1 METTYYLAVDIGAS
15 SGRHMLSHL
24 EDGKLVLEE
33 IYRFPNGMT
42 EKNGHKVWDVERLF
56 AEILNGMKQCVR
68 LGKIPHSMGIDT
80 WAVDY
85 VLLDGQG
92 RRIGDAAAYR
102 DGRTQG
108 MDEKVYAHITEEE
121 LYRRTGIQKQIFNTI
136 YQLAAVKEQHPKWLE
151 QADCLLM
158 MPDYFHFLLTGKKVQ
173 EYTNATTTQL
183 VSPVTKDWDEQLI
196 RQLGYPRRLF
206 QEIRMPGYELGSLRG
221 EIQKEVG
228 FSCKVI
234 LPPTHDTASA
244 VAAVPTQEE
253 ETLYISSGTW
263 SLMGTERMT
272 ADCSS
277 AAREHNMTNEG
288 GYDCRFRYL
297 KNIMGLWMIQSVK
310 KEFTE
315 DLSFAEICE
324 RASKETITSLVDC
337 NDDCFL
343 APKSMIEAVKKFC
356 RDSKQ
361 QVPETV
367 GEIAAVIYNSLAKCY
382 GDTIEEIEALTGK
395 KYTTIYVVGGGANA
409 GYLNELTAKYTGK
422 KVSAGPSEATA
433 IGNIVVQM
441 LHDGVFK
448 DLPEAR
454 TCVGK
459 SFDVKIYE
467 NV

>member
-297 KNIMGLWMIQSVK
+297 KNIMGLWMIQSVR
-310 KEFTE
+310 KE
-315 DLSFAEICE
+315 LSPKQGFGEICE
-324 RASKETITSLVDC
+324 AAARADIASLVDC
-337 NDDCFL
+337 NDDRFL
-343 APKSMIEAVKKFC
+343 APQSMTEEVQKACAETGQRI
-356 RDSKQ
+356 
-361 QVPETV
+361 PE
-367 GEIAAVIYNSLAKCY
+367 GIAETACVIYNSLAQCY
-382 GDTIEEIEALTGK
+382 AQTIREIEEMSEITYES
-395 KYTTIYVVGGGANA
+395 IHVVGGGANA
-409 GYLNELTAKYTGK
+409 AYLNELTAKATGK
-422 KVSAGPSEATA
+422 TVYAGPTEATA
-433 IGNIVVQM
+433 IGNLTAQIIAAGELENLQA
-441 LHDGVFK
+441 
-448 DLPEAR
+448 AR
-454 TCVGK
+454 KCIFE
-459 SFDVKIYE
+459 SFEIHKYE
-467 NV
+467 K

>member
-234 LPPTHDTASA
+234 LPPTRWLGRPRRWRRCQRRRKRRSISA
-244 VAAVPTQEE
+244 PAHGRSWEPN
-253 ETLYISSGTW
+253 G
-263 SLMGTERMT
+263 
-272 ADCSS
+272 
-277 AAREHNMTNEG
+277 
-288 GYDCRFRYL
+288 
-297 KNIMGLWMIQSVK
+297 
-310 KEFTE
+310 
-315 DLSFAEICE
+315 
-324 RASKETITSLVDC
+324 
-337 NDDCFL
+337 
-343 APKSMIEAVKKFC
+343 
-356 RDSKQ
+356 
-361 QVPETV
+361 
-367 GEIAAVIYNSLAKCY
+367 
-382 GDTIEEIEALTGK
+382 
-395 KYTTIYVVGGGANA
+395 
-409 GYLNELTAKYTGK
+409 
-422 KVSAGPSEATA
+422 
-433 IGNIVVQM
+433 
-441 LHDGVFK
+441 
-448 DLPEAR
+448 
-454 TCVGK
+454 
-459 SFDVKIYE
+459 
-467 NV
+467 

>member
-1 METTYYLAVDIGAS
+1 MEMTYYLAVDIGAS

-56 AEILNGMKQCVR
+56 AEILNGMKQCAR

-121 LYRRTGIQKQIFNTI
+121 LYHRTGIQKQIFNTI
-136 YQLAAVKEQHPKWLE
+136 YQLAAVREQHPKWLE

-277 AAREHNMTNEG
+277 AARAHNMTNEG

-297 KNIMGLWMIQSVK
+297 KNIMGLWMIQSVR
-310 KEFTE
+310 KE
-315 DLSFAEICE
+315 LSPKQGFGEICE
-324 RASKETITSLVDC
+324 AAARADIASLVDC
-337 NDDCFL
+337 NDDRFL
-343 APKSMIEAVKKFC
+343 APQSMTEEVQKACAETGQRI
-356 RDSKQ
+356 
-361 QVPETV
+361 PE
-367 GEIAAVIYNSLAKCY
+367 GIAETACVIYNSLAQCY
-382 GDTIEEIEALTGK
+382 AQTIREIEEMSEITYES
-395 KYTTIYVVGGGANA
+395 IHVVGGGANA
-409 GYLNELTAKYTGK
+409 AYLNELTAKATGK
-422 KVSAGPSEATA
+422 TVYAGPTEATA
-433 IGNIVVQM
+433 IGNLTAQIIAAGELENLQA
-441 LHDGVFK
+441 
-448 DLPEAR
+448 AR
-454 TCVGK
+454 KCIFE
-459 SFDVKIYE
+459 SFEIKKYE
-467 NV
+467 K

>member
-1 METTYYLAVDIGAS
+1 MEMTYYLAVDIGAS

-56 AEILNGMKQCVR
+56 AEILNGMKQCAR

-121 LYRRTGIQKQIFNTI
+121 LYHRTGIQKQIFNTI
-136 YQLAAVKEQHPKWLE
+136 YQLAAVREQHPKWLE

-206 QEIRMPGYELGSLRG
+206 QEIRMPGYELGGLRG

-277 AAREHNMTNEG
+277 AARAHNMTNEG

-297 KNIMGLWMIQSVK
+297 KNIMGLWMIQSVRH
-310 KEFTE
+310 EF
-315 DLSFAEICE
+315 DDAYSFAQICE
-324 RASKETITSLVDC
+324 MAEEAKDFPSRVDA
-337 NDDCFL
+337 NDECFL
-343 APKSMIEAVKKFC
+343 SPENMTKEVQDYC
-356 RDSKQ
+356 RRTGQK
-361 QVPETV
+361 VPETL
-367 GEIAAVIYNSLAKCY
+367 GEIATVIYTSLAECY
-382 GDTIEEIEALTGK
+382 AKIAKELEEMTGRT
-395 KYTTIYVVGGGANA
+395 YSRIHIVGGGSNA
-409 GYLNELTAKYTGK
+409 GYLNELTAKATK
-422 KVSAGPSEATA
+422 KEIHAGPGEATA
-433 IGNIVVQM
+433 IGNITAQM
-441 LHDGVFK
+441 LKAEEFK
-448 DLPEAR
+448 TIEEAR
-454 TCVGK
+454 TTIHE
-459 SFDVKIYE
+459 SFGIKVYKA
-467 NV
+467 